1 MVTATKIKSKL
12 IVPTNIETVD
22 YPQEVVDEIRKDLA
36 IMDSKIAYGEDRSI
50 ESLALKLGIDLDNL

>member
-1 MVTATKIKSKL
+1 MVIATKIKSKL
-12 IVPTNIETVD
+12 IVPANIETVD
-22 YPQEVVDEIRKDLA
+22 YPREVVDEIRKDLA